1 MSTSISALSTS
12 RKAEQL
18 ALFEEATAISTSA
31 VVGLRVILPGR
42 FCICGHNIAA
52 IGSSR
57 GPHHASL
64 ICSRCGVHRGWVSG
78 ETYRFISTIIDTIG
92 RPVEPINVTT
102 NSRAC
107 VDDQQ

>member
-1 MSTSISALSTS
+1 MSSQALLFPELTSPSSSVI
-12 RKAEQL
+12 
-18 ALFEEATAISTSA
+18 
-31 VVGLRVILPGR
+31 GLEVILPR
-42 FCICGHNIAA
+42 SCQCGESIAV

-57 GPHHASL
+57 GPHHALL

-92 RPVEPINVTT
+92 RPVEPINVIT
-102 NSRAC
+102 NSRVR